1 MDQQTWAK
9 DRAGRTLAPP
19 VRNRALVIDL
29 EGALLRSG
37 LLMQAVFDN
46 PGRLFACLR
55 GVMWRGIEAV
65 EQVLDA
71 ADIDYAHL
79 PYETDVL
86 NLSLPELK
94 GARST
99 SPPADFRTMQ
109 WRSRRTSVS
118 MALSV

>member
-1 MDQQTWAK
+1 MDQQTWAE
-9 DRAGRTLAPP
+9 DWAGRTLAPP

-55 GVMWRGIEAV
+55 GVMWRGIEAI

-79 PYETDVL
+79 RYEPDVL
-86 NLSLPELK
+86 NLS
-94 GARST
+94 ST
-99 SPPADFRTMQ
+99 TRAQGR
-109 WRSRRTSVS
+109 
-118 MALSV
+118 AIYIAAG